1 MTQTM
6 DEAVQQLV
14 EQMALICEKEGMPR
28 IGGRIFGYLLAT
40 DQTFSLEDLAERLQ
54 ASKASVSTN
63 ARMLEQFGM
72 IRRVSVLGD
81 RRDFYRVQDD
91 PWEQMLRVAQ
101 GRWREMVNVFQAA
114 ARRLPEPAGRA
125 RMDQAARFHSLLIHE
140 CDALIESWRGARRQE
155 QEAALAPGAAANT
168 PGAL

>member
-1 MTQTM
+1 M

-40 DQTFSLEDLAERLQ
+40 DQTFSLEDLAEQLQ

-72 IRRVSVLGD
+72 IRRVGVLGD

-101 GRWREMVNVFQAA
+101 GRWREMVSVFNQAA
-114 ARRLPEPAGRA
+114 ERLPEPAGRA
-125 RMDQAARFHSLLIHE
+125 RMDDAARFHTLLIQE
-140 CDALIESWRGARRQE
+140 CDELIDRWHALRRQE
-155 QEAALAPGAAANT
+155 QVNAGADAPLRRAAGA
-168 PGAL
+168 

>member
-1 MTQTM
+1 MH
-6 DEAVQQLV
+6 EAVQQLV

-28 IGGRIFGYLLAT
+28 IVGRIFGYLLAT

-101 GRWREMVNVFQAA
+101 GRWRDMVHVFAEASQ
-114 ARRLPEPAGRA
+114 RLPDAAGRERA
-125 RMDQAARFHSLLIHE
+125 AQAEVFHSLLIRE
-140 CDALIESWRGARRQE
+140 CDNLFERWHALHDEE
-155 QEAALAPGAAANT
+155 MTNP
-168 PGAL
+168 